1 MYRLGMDA
9 SDPRRYLWDN
19 ITELMKPQ
27 KATIDAVC
35 ARTGVPQM

>member
-1 MYRLGMDA
+1 M
-9 SDPRRYLWDN
+9 WDN

-35 ARTGVPQM
+35 ARTGVPRGNDAAHETN